1 MGYDNKPWSKEWINE
16 REIKFL
22 TEGNLT
28 SRNVAIFSDV
38 GRQRSPGAPLFR
50 EAAARLH
57 SGRGATITFGGR
69 PGREYA
75 RQVQRRSHG
84 NAKAC

>member
-28 SRNVAIFSDV
+28 SRNVTIFSDV
-38 GRQRSPGAPLFR
+38 GRQRFPGTPLFR
-50 EAAARLH
+50 ETAPRLH
-57 SGRGATITFGGR
+57 SGLRATITFGDR
-69 PGREYA
+69 LAREYA
-75 RQVQRRSHG
+75 RQVQLRSHG